1 MKRQTVILLLILTV
15 GIASGCVKESKEK
28 SDSKNPAQKN
38 ATLPA
43 KKQTQ
48 LGLYVTAAEAY
59 DKWKA
64 DPENV
69 KVLDVRTPE
78 EYIFVGHPEMA
89 WHIPLKI
96 ATYEMVD
103 GKPTLTMKATPDFVE
118 RVKKVFKPTDTI
130 LVTCR
135 SGGRS
140 AAAVN
145 LLADAGFKNVYNITD
160 GFEGDSIKDPKS
172 PDHGKRVKNGWKNSG
187 KPWTYEPSPEK
198 MLLPTEVL
206 KPKDE
211 K

>member
-1 MKRQTVILLLILTV
+1 MKRQAVTLLLILTV
-15 GIASGCVKESKEK
+15 CIASGCVKESEKK
-28 SDSKNPAQKN
+28 SDSKNPSEKSA
-38 ATLPA
+38 ALPA
-43 KKQTQ
+43 KKQTK
-48 LGLYVTAAEAY
+48 LKLYVTAAEAY

-69 KVLDVRTPE
+69 KILDVRSPE

-103 GKPTLTMKATPDFVE
+103 GKPTLTMKVTPDFVE

-130 LVTCR
+130 LITCR

-145 LLADAGFKNVYNITD
+145 LLADEGFKNVYNITD
-160 GFEGDSIKDPKS
+160 GFEGDAVKDPKS

-198 MLLPTEVL
+198 MLLPAEVL
-206 KPKDE
+206 KPEAE